1 MTRVLRRALLIAAPV
16 LQSRGARAQPAWPSR
31 PITWLVPFA
40 ASGIADAASRVIA
53 RRMAAILGRPVV
65 VENRPGA
72 GGTIGAEAV
81 ARAAPDGHTLLFGGL
96 GPMAAAPALFP
107 DLRYDPRRD
116 FAPVHGLGAAP
127 TMAVTHP
134 GRRWRTLAE
143 LVAAARERPWAV
155 TYGSPGIGTA
165 GHLAAELL
173 QQVTG
178 VRMTHAPYASSAQAL
193 ADVFGGRLDAAWEFP
208 MTIIPHLREGR
219 LRALAV
225 ADTRRVA
232 LAADVPTVAEVG
244 MPGAELV
251 GWSGL
256 FVPARTPEAVVA
268 RLAGATRAALADPEV
283 GAFFEGTS
291 TTLWPEVGPERMRAL
306 LDVEIPRV
314 AALIARAAGAKA
326 G

>member
-1 MTRVLRRALLIAAPV
+1 MARVPRRALLLAAPA
-16 LQSRGARAQPAWPSR
+16 LKARGAHAQRDWPSR

-40 ASGIADAASRVIA
+40 AGGIADAASRVVA
-53 RRMAAILGRPVV
+53 RRMSASFGRPIV

-81 ARAAPDGHTLLFGGL
+81 ARAAPDGHTLLYGGQ

-116 FAPVHGLGAAP
+116 FAPVHGLAGAP
-127 TMAVTHP
+127 TIVVTHP

-155 TYGSPGIGTA
+155 SYGSPGVGTG

-173 QQVTG
+173 QQVAG
-178 VRMTHAPYASSAQAL
+178 VRMTHVPYANGAQAL
-193 ADVFGGRLDAAWEFP
+193 GDVIGGRLDAAWDYLQ
-208 MTIIPHLREGR
+208 TSIPHLREGR

-225 ADTRRVA
+225 ADARRVA
-232 LAADVPTVAEVG
+232 LARDVPTVAEAGV
-244 MPGAELV
+244 PGVEMVSWA
-251 GWSGL
+251 GL

-268 RLAGATRAALADPEV
+268 RLAGATREALDDPKVQE
-283 GAFFEGTS
+283 FFEGTA
-291 TTLWPEVGPERMRAL
+291 TALWPEVGPERLRAF
-306 LDVEIPRV
+306 LDAEIPRV
-314 AALIARAAGAKA
+314 AALIARAGARAG
-326 G
+326 